1 MHVYLGF
8 TRSNNVLKLNTEFLL
23 QIFCIIKNTIANHM
37 NMKKDQSHT
46 TQIISWGKLT
56 AKNPT
61 IFYYIFNMEHETIT
75 YKTLLTRAL
84 QYSTNYLTLSYA
96 KLTNT

>member
-8 TRSNNVLKLNTEFLL
+8 TRSNNVLMLNIEPLL
-23 QIFCIIKNTIANHM
+23 QIFCGIKNTIVNHM

-46 TQIISWGKLT
+46 TQIISRGKLI

-61 IFYYIFNMEHETIT
+61 IFYCILSMDHEKIT

-84 QYSTNYLTLSYA
+84 QYSANCLTQSYE

>member
-8 TRSNNVLKLNTEFLL
+8 TQSNNVLKLNIESLL
-23 QIFCIIKNTIANHM
+23 QKFCGIKNTIGNHM

-46 TQIISWGKLT
+46 TQIIPGKSLQLKT
-56 AKNPT
+56 PLSSIA
-61 IFYYIFNMEHETIT
+61 YYIMDHETIT

-84 QYSTNYLTLSYA
+84 STSANCLTL
-96 KLTNT
+96 

>member
-8 TRSNNVLKLNTEFLL
+8 TRSNNVLKLNTESLL
-23 QIFCIIKNTIANHM
+23 QIFLGIKKTIANHM
-37 NMKKDQSHT
+37 NMKKYQSHT
-46 TQIISWGKLT
+46 TQIISQGKVK

-61 IFYYIFNMEHETIT
+61 IFYCILSMDHETIT
-75 YKTLLTRAL
+75 YKNLLTRAF
-84 QYSTNYLTLSYA
+84 QYVANCLTLPYA